1 MTQLNFNQVQLD
13 AWMQQARSLSTIGQL
28 PSYIPRLA
36 QVNPELFALQIRG
49 VTGQVLTR
57 GDASV
62 TFPLMSVI
70 KPFLLLYLLETL
82 GEERIFQAVGREA
95 SELPFNSL
103 EQLEAD
109 GGFPRNPMINSGA
122 IALCALLPGYNA
134 CQSLCQW
141 LNQNA
146 QSNLFLDESMLE
158 SVRSLPNPRNCQI
171 AERLSQSGYLAKSPS
186 QALDTYE
193 RICCLSGT
201 LSDLAQLGLLL
212 ADRDNSLQSQN
223 REIVTQMMSVCG
235 LYQYS
240 AKFASEFGLPTKSSV
255 SGVLLSIIPDTGAIA
270 LYSPPLDTTGN
281 SVRGLFL
288 LQKLVKHLAE

>member
-13 AWMQQARSLSTIGQL
+13 AWMQQARSLSTIGEL
-28 PSYIPRLA
+28 PSYIPCLA

-49 VTGQVLTR
+49 VTGQVFTG
-57 GDASV
+57 GDVSV

-82 GEERIFQAVGREA
+82 GEERIFQSVGREA
-95 SELPFNSL
+95 SDLPFNSL

-122 IALCALLPGYNA
+122 IALCSLLPGYNA

-146 QSNLFLDESMLE
+146 QSHLFLDESMLE
-158 SVRSLPNPRNCQI
+158 SVRSLPNPRNRQI
-171 AERLSQSGYLAKSPS
+171 AERLSQAGYLAKSPL
-186 QALDTYE
+186 QALDIYE

-201 LSDLAQLGLLL
+201 LSDLAQLGILL
-212 ADRDNSLQSQN
+212 ADRGHSLQANN
-223 REIVTQMMSVCG
+223 REIVTQMMRVCG

-240 AKFASEFGLPTKSSV
+240 AKFASEFGIPTKSSV
-255 SGVLLSIIPDTGAIA
+255 SGILLSIIPDQGAIA
-270 LYSPPLDTTGN
+270 LYSPPLDATGN

-288 LQKLVKHLAE
+288 LQKLVQHLAK